1 MSEIPKAI
9 QPIYQCEENQP
20 ILLYEGEME
29 LVEDSQV
36 TLGYGKI
43 EFTWLPKTGI
53 KFSIHYD
60 SDGIVDFDDIP
71 NSGKDILLGFS
82 MPELSIEKL
91 FAKAHIFQKASSD
104 VITSFNGYLS
114 RFELGNGSELS
125 YVVFHLTNFI
135 NYFAPGV
142 KKPIGN
148 ANRLIIE
155 STEWRITI
163 DSTNNESIN
172 SLEDNGGY
180 AITHM
185 GRLERI
191 DGCNFSSQDAEEI
204 LLGLNYFF
212 SFVVGR
218 WVSPALPVG
227 FNSTDQ
233 RVWEKWLHYR
243 TGYYHGSVDSWFPN
257 LNTTDVS
264 VVFTGF
270 MELWIIKSWKE
281 ALKLLINWYV
291 ESNISGIEQAIPM
304 TQFAFELLAWII
316 LIDDQPEFNAKKIV
330 VPKKYTA
337 KELFKM
343 TPTAKK
349 IRLLFSSLGIP
360 VTMPPISRTQDL
372 FLDELKSMLLR
383 LQEEDKLEKEE
394 KRKPDKSI
402 KEDNYLLDCVR
413 CITEVRNRIVHPKKN
428 VNSETLLKYST
439 PEREEVSNL
448 CIWYLELCLLRLFGY
463 EGVYRNRLY
472 KPLLKSEGDNY
483 DKVPWT
489 L

>member
-36 TLGYGKI
+36 ILGFGKI

-91 FAKAHIFQKASSD
+91 FAKAHIFQKSSSD
-104 VITSFNGYLS
+104 ITTSFNGYLS

-135 NYFAPGV
+135 NYFAPRIKRHMG
-142 KKPIGN
+142 KDAK
-148 ANRLIIE
+148 RLIFE

-163 DSTNNESIN
+163 DSISDEIIN
-172 SLEDNGGY
+172 SLEDNSGY

-191 DGCNFSSQDAEEI
+191 DGCSFSSQDAEGV

-212 SFVVGR
+212 SFIVGR

-316 LIDDQPEFNAKKIV
+316 LVDDQPEFNAKKV
-330 VPKKYTA
+330 VVLKKYKAKNLDDMKSTA
-337 KELFKM
+337 KR
-343 TPTAKK
+343 

-360 VTMPPISRTQDL
+360 VTMPPIPRTQDL

-383 LQEEDKLEKEE
+383 LQEEDEKE
-394 KRKPDKSI
+394 RKTKTLN
-402 KEDNYLLDCVR
+402 DNYLLDCVR
-413 CITEVRNRIVHPKKN
+413 CITEIRNRIVHPKKI
-428 VNSETLLKYST
+428 VNSETILKYST

-448 CIWYLELCLLRLFGY
+448 CIWYLELCLLKLFGY

-472 KPLLKSEGDNY
+472 KPLSKSEGDNY